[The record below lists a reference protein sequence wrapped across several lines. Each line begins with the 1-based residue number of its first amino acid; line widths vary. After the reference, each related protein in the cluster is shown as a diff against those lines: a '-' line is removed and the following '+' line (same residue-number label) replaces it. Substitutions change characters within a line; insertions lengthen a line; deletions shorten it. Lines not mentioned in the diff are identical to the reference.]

1 MAKSPREEDKWRLYI
16 TRHFTPHT
24 THHNMKRTYEKQA
37 RNYCFTWNNYIVEG
51 VSREE
56 RLVGWLEEFTKYACF
71 GHEIAPT
78 TGTPHLQ
85 GYFSLIKQD
94 RTSTLQKKLAKL
106 GIDMALIHAKGN
118 AEQNRAYC
126 SKADPDNFY
135 E

>member
-1 MAKSPREEDKWRLYI
+1 
-16 TRHFTPHT
+16 
-24 THHNMKRTYEKQA
+24 MKRTQA
-37 RNYCFTWNNYIVEG
+37 ENKKTNFCFTWNNYIVEG

-85 GYFSLIKQD
+85 GFFSLKKRD
-94 RTSTLQKKLAKL
+94 RTSTLQKKFQKL
-106 GIDMALIHAKGN
+106 GIDMALIYASGN

-126 SKADPDNFY
+126 SKADPDNFL
-135 E
+135 